1 MYHHRQDE
9 RWRGIRPKASGA
21 PATCELLGNY
31 ALKNVAA
38 ACVTQKCKV
47 KVRRVHD
54 ESIAFLTGNIYCICL
69 DRDCQG
75 HIVFA
80 RTDSTLNL
88 VSIPYEIIHRVAFKE
103 KCVRLVLDSTNVK
116 GPCIELEFF
125 DGADFQNAKNQI
137 YTTLPFAVNKP
148 QAVKNPKEILLFAP
162 INPINVQTIA
172 AWHCASTYHSG
183 PAPGKCW

>member
-1 MYHHRQDE
+1 M
-9 RWRGIRPKASGA
+9 
-21 PATCELLGNY
+21 
-31 ALKNVAA
+31 
-38 ACVTQKCKV
+38 
-47 KVRRVHD
+47 HD

-69 DRDCQG
+69 DPDCQG

-137 YTTLPFAVNKP
+137 THYVALCREQTTGSQKSKRNIIVRANKTPSTSKPLPRGTAQAPIIVDPPRGSAGNDTLPLAFDKLKAFALLQN
-148 QAVKNPKEILLFAP
+148 NPEIKKLYELLP
-162 INPINVQTIA
+162 
-172 AWHCASTYHSG
+172 AS
-183 PAPGKCW
+183 